1 MEVRAINKTIS
12 SLLQQGK
19 FIIPNFQREFDWDS
33 ENIDEFLEDIH
44 ETPSDE
50 KYFIGHMVFEG
61 EFEGGDFKVIDGQQ
75 RITTIT
81 ILLCAIRDR
90 FYELNEKPLGD
101 AINSK
106 FIFGKDVDNKDYG
119 ILENKMPYP
128 VLQARVQKIPS
139 ERDNTIKATKIGEKK
154 IMKAYEKTKSF
165 LNKYSKDDL
174 IDFRNKVLNLET
186 VFVVA
191 KSITDASTIF
201 MTLNATGKDLK
212 PIDIVKYLIFSK
224 YPKDTLLDEPNDTWK
239 KIMENIGGKDKFLN
253 NSFASRYTGASDRK
267 IYKAIVKV
275 LKVISEDETIAVK
288 KFLTDLYED
297 SKIYVKITK
306 SDISHWKKDE
316 YEIYESL
323 HAIIDI
329 FNIEVAHSFLI
340 ALLRGYQ
347 ENKIS
352 KVMILKVL
360 KCMERFHFI
369 NNAIC
374 SNRSSGL
381 DHFYSKQART
391 LALEGTKE
399 KKHDILR
406 KFIKVL
412 SDRNPT
418 QEEFDSMFD
427 SKLFYDSKHTKQKP
441 LVQYVLNKLERQQNK
456 NAILTNV
463 SIEHIYPE
471 CPKTKKEEDAKWIR
485 NLGNLVLLDRDLN
498 SKIGNAVFEEKK
510 ELVLQE
516 SKLIT
521 TKDVFEK
528 NKKWDYIN
536 IEGRNKE
543 LKLLLYNSIW
553 D

>member
-212 PIDIVKYLIFSK
+212 PIDLVKYLIFSK

-253 NSFASRYTGASDRK
+253 NSFASRYTKTSDRK

-329 FNIEVAHSFLI
+329 FNI
-340 ALLRGYQ
+340 
-347 ENKIS
+347 
-352 KVMILKVL
+352 
-360 KCMERFHFI
+360 
-369 NNAIC
+369 
-374 SNRSSGL
+374 
-381 DHFYSKQART
+381 
-391 LALEGTKE
+391 
-399 KKHDILR
+399 
-406 KFIKVL
+406 
-412 SDRNPT
+412 
-418 QEEFDSMFD
+418 
-427 SKLFYDSKHTKQKP
+427 
-441 LVQYVLNKLERQQNK
+441 
-456 NAILTNV
+456 
-463 SIEHIYPE
+463 
-471 CPKTKKEEDAKWIR
+471 
-485 NLGNLVLLDRDLN
+485 
-498 SKIGNAVFEEKK
+498 
-510 ELVLQE
+510 
-516 SKLIT
+516 
-521 TKDVFEK
+521 
-528 NKKWDYIN
+528 
-536 IEGRNKE
+536 
-543 LKLLLYNSIW
+543 
-553 D
+553 